1 MRIRKE
7 IQEYPNK
14 PLKDAF
20 MDKISS
26 TAEDGDNEEIYSLI
40 FR

>member
-14 PLKDAF
+14 PLKEAF
-20 MDKISS
+20 MDKISIA
-26 TAEDGDNEEIYSLI
+26 AEQDKDKVS
-40 FR
+40 